1 VTALALAWNPRFVAF
16 LARPAPEP
24 FMSQPELNE
33 EDLLQR
39 AGRGDTRAFEQLY
52 DRTAPRLFGLL
63 RQMLHDEREAEDIL
77 QDGFV
82 QLWERAST
90 FDPER
95 SKAFT
100 WAVMLFRHKAID
112 RMRMLGRRNRLV
124 DSAILEQTTLGAASQ
139 NNVHDEVEAGERGVV
154 VREALNELPKDQRQ
168 LIEFAFLK
176 GLTHHVIA
184 ESLGIPLGTVK
195 TNIRRGLLRLRDLLK
210 GGA

>member
-1 VTALALAWNPRFVAF
+1 
-16 LARPAPEP
+16 
-24 FMSQPELNE
+24 MSQPELSD

-39 AGRGDTRAFEQLY
+39 AGRGDSRAFDQLY
-52 DRTAPRLFGLL
+52 DRMAPRLFGLL
-63 RQMLHDEREAEDIL
+63 RQMLHDEREAEDVL

-82 QLWERAST
+82 LLWERAST
-90 FDPER
+90 FDAER

-124 DSAILEQTTLGAASQ
+124 DSALLEQTTLGAPA
-139 NNVHDEVEAGERGVV
+139 HAGADEDVQARERGVV
-154 VREALNELPKDQRQ
+154 VHEALSELPKEQRQ

-184 ESLGIPLGTVK
+184 ESLGLPLGTVK
-195 TNIRRGLLRLRDLLK
+195 TNIRRGLMRLRDLLK

>member
-1 VTALALAWNPRFVAF
+1 
-16 LARPAPEP
+16 
-24 FMSQPELNE
+24 MSQPELSE

-39 AGRGDTRAFEQLY
+39 AGRGDARAFDQLY
-52 DRTAPRLFGLL
+52 DRMAPRLFGLL
-63 RQMLHDEREAEDIL
+63 RQLLHDEREAEDIL

-82 QLWERAST
+82 LLWERAST
-90 FDPER
+90 FDPDR

-124 DSAILEQTTLGAASQ
+124 DSAVLEQTTLGESAHAGADEEVQAS
-139 NNVHDEVEAGERGVV
+139 ERCVV
-154 VREALNELPKDQRQ
+154 VREALGELPKDQRQ

-184 ESLGIPLGTVK
+184 ESLGMPLGTVK

>member
-1 VTALALAWNPRFVAF
+1 
-16 LARPAPEP
+16 
-24 FMSQPELNE
+24 MSQPELSE
-33 EDLLQR
+33 EELLQR
-39 AGRGDTRAFEQLY
+39 AGRGDARAFDQLY
-52 DRTAPRLFGLL
+52 DRLAPRLFGLL
-63 RQMLHDEREAEDIL
+63 RQMLYDEKEAEEVL
-77 QDGFV
+77 QEGFV
-82 QLWERAST
+82 QLWERAPS

-124 DSAILEQTTLGAASQ
+124 DGAVLEQTTLRSSSPSA
-139 NNVHDEVEAGERGVV
+139 DEAMQDAERGEAVS
-154 VREALNELPKDQRQ
+154 RALNELPKEQRQ
-168 LIEFAFLK
+168 LIECAFLK

-184 ESLGIPLGTVK
+184 ESLGMPLGTVK

>member
-1 VTALALAWNPRFVAF
+1 
-16 LARPAPEP
+16 
-24 FMSQPELNE
+24 MSQPEFSE

-39 AGRGDTRAFEQLY
+39 AGRGDARAFDQLY
-52 DRTAPRLFGLL
+52 DRMAPRLFGLL
-63 RQMLHDEREAEDIL
+63 RQMLHDEREAEDVL

-82 QLWERAST
+82 LLWERAAT
-90 FDPER
+90 FDAER

-124 DSAILEQTTLGAASQ
+124 DSAVLEQITLGAPAHAG
-139 NNVHDEVEAGERGVV
+139 VDEEVQANERGVV
-154 VREALNELPKDQRQ
+154 VHEALNELPKEQRQ

>member
-1 VTALALAWNPRFVAF
+1 
-16 LARPAPEP
+16 
-24 FMSQPELNE
+24 MSQPELSE

-39 AGRGDTRAFEQLY
+39 AGRGDSRAFDQLY
-52 DRTAPRLFGLL
+52 DRMAPRLFGLL
-63 RQMLHDEREAEDIL
+63 RQMLHDEREAEDVL

-82 QLWERAST
+82 LLWERAAT
-90 FDPER
+90 FDSER

-100 WAVMLFRHKAID
+100 WAVMLFRHRAID

-124 DSAILEQTTLGAASQ
+124 DSAILEQTTLMASAHAG
-139 NNVHDEVEAGERGVV
+139 VDDEVQANERGVV

-184 ESLGIPLGTVK
+184 ESLSMPLGTVK

>member
-1 VTALALAWNPRFVAF
+1 
-16 LARPAPEP
+16 
-24 FMSQPELNE
+24 MSPPDLSE

-39 AGRGDTRAFEQLY
+39 TGRGDARAFDQLY
-52 DRTAPRLFGLL
+52 DRIAPRLFGLL

-82 QLWERAST
+82 LLWSRAST
-90 FDPER
+90 FDPDR
-95 SKAFT
+95 SKAFP

-124 DSAILEQTTLGAASQ
+124 DSAILEQTTLSAPAHAGAD
-139 NNVHDEVEAGERGVV
+139 DEVQTAERGVV

>member
-1 VTALALAWNPRFVAF
+1 MPK
-16 LARPAPEP
+16 PP
-24 FMSQPELNE
+24 MSQPELSE

-39 AGRGDTRAFEQLY
+39 AGRGDSRAFDQLY
-52 DRTAPRLFGLL
+52 DRMAPRLFGLL

-82 QLWERAST
+82 LLWERAST
-90 FDPER
+90 FDPDR

-124 DSAILEQTTLGAASQ
+124 DSAVLEQTTLGASSPPG
-139 NNVHDEVEAGERGVV
+139 VDEEVQAHERSIVV
-154 VREALNELPKDQRQ
+154 GEALNELPKEQRQ